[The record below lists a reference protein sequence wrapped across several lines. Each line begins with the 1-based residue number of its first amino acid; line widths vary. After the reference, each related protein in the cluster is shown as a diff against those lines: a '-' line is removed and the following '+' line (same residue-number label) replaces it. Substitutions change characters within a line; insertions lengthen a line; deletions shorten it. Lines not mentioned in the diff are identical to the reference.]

1 MNTRLYWTIKK
12 IFQKIVFDTKRL
24 IYVLKEKFSKQC
36 KLLHIQFD
44 ILKVVLWQIFL
55 AIVFVLLLKKC
66 DALLLSYLKLDS
78 VSLDM
83 FKDITIGGMGIAGV
97 ILGLYCANISSIF
110 SAKYSNVPSDLATL
124 YQRDVITNS
133 CINQIIR
140 YIVVCSIFLFE
151 CVFKQPLGMASIIVL
166 LFLTVQ
172 MVITFSVT
180 GNRSYMLSDTFSV
193 GDAKFQNLYNI
204 IKKVSKRN
212 IFTTD
217 QSFQNHYKKIA
228 SHDVYIL
235 FEIGQY
241 NANIPKNQNESM
253 GLFMN
258 KSVAL
263 LEFYWDK
270 KQNIQYDS
278 LWFEKKAQYPQWHA
292 TDDTEIRLA
301 LQTGTSIQPKMVTDN
316 YWFENALLKVNQECL
331 NKILR
336 DDDILVLQQYF
347 VCLQSLT
354 LIAGEKRQCDYWGSV
369 LKKIKISSWTVICK
383 HLSSDDLDKENALSI
398 VDIMCSNYVELIL
411 GITRYLSNL
420 NVESVLHQCTT
431 YSSFDQC
438 DIQYVPYLNGEMCK
452 RLFTQISAELSIEN
466 KKLTANWYIQQIVAK
481 EIYQYIGIV
490 IGTIEF
496 SIKEVYEIGIQLNTE
511 NHCQAA
517 ATALSHVFEIL
528 NKSKRAIL
536 LIEKILIQLE
546 NKHIEKSILWQKVS
560 TDSLVQT
567 IQKIE
572 TNLPAVLIKCSVS
585 DALDHW
591 KNREDYPD
599 FLGLC
604 YNHVSEALIRS
615 IESNDFERFKKIYRG
630 YFDLVLLYQEY
641 IRTDVIKHKEAYLAE
656 IVFHVASAPFFEYAL
671 ISGLAIIWGEFN
683 GASCWKDSIDTT
695 LKVFIKKDSKNLS
708 ILSVIA
714 QQLQFRQHDIVG
726 IGNRDILQTNWK
738 QRIAHVMSSS
748 PSFEVT
754 YDHFSERLKT
764 ASKILQSY
772 RGITIMNHHVDLTNP
787 EDVFMIV
794 SVNNYL
800 PDEKKYKSCW
810 GWSENYE
817 S

>member
-1 MNTRLYWTIKK
+1 MCEHFFY
-12 IFQKIVFDTKRL
+12 
-24 IYVLKEKFSKQC
+24 
-36 KLLHIQFD
+36 
-44 ILKVVLWQIFL
+44 
-55 AIVFVLLLKKC
+55 
-66 DALLLSYLKLDS
+66 
-78 VSLDM
+78 
-83 FKDITIGGMGIAGV
+83 
-97 ILGLYCANISSIF
+97 F
-110 SAKYSNVPSDLATL
+110 SAKYSNVPSDLETL

-151 CVFKQPLGMASIIVL
+151 CVFEQPLGIASIIVL

-228 SHDVYIL
+228 SHDVHIL

-331 NKILR
+331 NKILK

-354 LIAGEKRQCDYWGSV
+354 LIAGEKRQCDYWSSV

-438 DIQYVPYLNGEMCK
+438 DIQCVPYLNGEMCK

-496 SIKEVYEIGIQLNTE
+496 SIKEVYDY
-511 NHCQAA
+511 
-517 ATALSHVFEIL
+517 F
-528 NKSKRAIL
+528 L
-536 LIEKILIQLE
+536 L
-546 NKHIEKSILWQKVS
+546 
-560 TDSLVQT
+560 
-567 IQKIE
+567 
-572 TNLPAVLIKCSVS
+572 
-585 DALDHW
+585 
-591 KNREDYPD
+591 
-599 FLGLC
+599 G
-604 YNHVSEALIRS
+604 
-615 IESNDFERFKKIYRG
+615 
-630 YFDLVLLYQEY
+630 
-641 IRTDVIKHKEAYLAE
+641 
-656 IVFHVASAPFFEYAL
+656 
-671 ISGLAIIWGEFN
+671 
-683 GASCWKDSIDTT
+683 T
-695 LKVFIKKDSKNLS
+695 L
-708 ILSVIA
+708 
-714 QQLQFRQHDIVG
+714 
-726 IGNRDILQTNWK
+726 
-738 QRIAHVMSSS
+738 
-748 PSFEVT
+748 
-754 YDHFSERLKT
+754 
-764 ASKILQSY
+764 
-772 RGITIMNHHVDLTNP
+772 
-787 EDVFMIV
+787 
-794 SVNNYL
+794 
-800 PDEKKYKSCW
+800 
-810 GWSENYE
+810 
-817 S
+817 